1 MADFWDSEELLGKMS
16 KNSKE
21 EIHVKKVKKS
31 GRTYIDIR
39 VFWLDA
45 NTDEFKPSQ
54 KGLAIPFESIDDFKS
69 ILDKIE

>member
-1 MADFWDSEELLGKMS
+1 MADFWDSEELLGKMA

-21 EIHVKKVKKS
+21 EIHIKKVKKS

-39 VFWLDA
+39 VFWLDS

-69 ILDKIE
+69 ILDKIQ